1 MLRTEISNLNK
12 GKLAFFF
19 SIVCIASVIL
29 VPRYFSPI
37 METLNEVS
45 FERNLFYALWFA
57 LSFLICGE
65 ITGIF
70 DAENKYLN
78 YATFFLFLVTS
89 ALASLLLL
97 LMVWVVEYQ
106 FIGRLTILKICMFTS
121 LGTFLF
127 YQLFLSF
134 VRRNKIKVLL
144 NLSLEE
150 SQNIKNAFGDD
161 TLGFEFVNF
170 KSQGG
175 ASEIKEFCFEQK
187 IDLVIVENGRTYT
200 DIDIVSLLEGG
211 MKFMGLVEFY
221 EKFLGRI
228 PSKKLDQSWLVRL
241 DLRFRNPI
249 GLRLKRL
256 LDLSVAVVGLLVSF
270 PILVTA
276 LVFIVIES
284 GFPSFFKQQR
294 SGFLGRPYT
303 LFKLRTMKVDAEKS
317 GAKWAVE
324 GDRRVTRVGSFLRK
338 WRIDEIPQFWNV
350 LKGDMSV
357 VGPRPERPEFQEELN
372 KEIPHW
378 NCRHLVKPGLTGW
391 AQIRFRY
398 ASDSE
403 SSEEKLAYDLYYI
416 KNASI
421 ILDIQ
426 IILSTLRSVA
436 KGSR

>member
-1 MLRTEISNLNK
+1 
-12 GKLAFFF
+12 
-19 SIVCIASVIL
+19 
-29 VPRYFSPI
+29 
-37 METLNEVS
+37 
-45 FERNLFYALWFA
+45 
-57 LSFLICGE
+57 
-65 ITGIF
+65 
-70 DAENKYLN
+70 
-78 YATFFLFLVTS
+78 
-89 ALASLLLL
+89 
-97 LMVWVVEYQ
+97 
-106 FIGRLTILKICMFTS
+106 
-121 LGTFLF
+121 
-127 YQLFLSF
+127 
-134 VRRNKIKVLL
+134 
-144 NLSLEE
+144 
-150 SQNIKNAFGDD
+150 
-161 TLGFEFVNF
+161 
-170 KSQGG
+170 
-175 ASEIKEFCFEQK
+175 
-187 IDLVIVENGRTYT
+187 
-200 DIDIVSLLEGG
+200 
-211 MKFMGLVEFY
+211 MGLVEFY

-270 PILVTA
+270 PLLFIA
-276 LVFIVIES
+276 LVFIVLES

-294 SGFLGRPYT
+294 TGFLGRPYT

>member
-1 MLRTEISNLNK
+1 
-12 GKLAFFF
+12 
-19 SIVCIASVIL
+19 
-29 VPRYFSPI
+29 

-45 FERNLFYALWFA
+45 FERNLFYAMWFA

-97 LMVWVVEYQ
+97 LMVWIIEYQ
-106 FIGRLTILKICMFTS
+106 FIGRLTILKICMSTS

-170 KSQGG
+170 KDEGG

-270 PILVTA
+270 PILFTA
-276 LVFIVIES
+276 LVFIVLES

-294 SGFLGRPYT
+294 TGFLGRPYT
-303 LFKLRTMKVDAEKS
+303 LFKLRTMKVDAEKN

-421 ILDIQ
+421 ITGHSNYSFNFEI
-426 IILSTLRSVA
+426 SCKR
-436 KGSR
+436 